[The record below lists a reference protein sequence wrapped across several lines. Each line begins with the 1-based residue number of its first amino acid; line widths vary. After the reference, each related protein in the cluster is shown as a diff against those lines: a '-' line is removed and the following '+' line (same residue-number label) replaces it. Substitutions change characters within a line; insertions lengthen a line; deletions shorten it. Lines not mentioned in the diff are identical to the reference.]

1 MAKTIIQV
9 NNLHKYFGE
18 YHILKGI
25 DLAVSEGEL
34 VSIIGGSGCGKT
46 TLLRCLNCL
55 ELLDQGSILIGD
67 IHLERTHENASTK
80 AKQTDDAVYQELK
93 NEIFAIR
100 NKVGML
106 FQSYN
111 LFPHLSVL
119 ENVTIAPIKVKGLH
133 KNDAEKIAINNLNK
147 VGMDKY
153 ADRKPYQLSG
163 GQAQRVAIAR
173 ALAMN
178 PQVML
183 YDEPTAALDPN
194 LVDEIFTVV
203 NTLHNEGMTQI
214 VVTHAMNFARKASD
228 RVVYME
234 DGRIIEINSAQELFD
249 KPIRPETKK
258 YLSTIS

>member
-1 MAKTIIQV
+1 MVKTIIQV

-25 DLAVSEGEL
+25 DLSVNEGEL
-34 VSIIGGSGCGKT
+34 ISIIGGSGCGKT

-55 ELLDQGSILIGD
+55 EILDQGSIVID
-67 IHLERTHENASTK
+67 NIRLERAQAVSPTK
-80 AKQTDDAVYQELK
+80 AKQTDEEVYQELK
-93 NEIFAIR
+93 NDIFALR
-100 NKVGML
+100 NKIGML

-111 LFPHLSVL
+111 LFPHMTVL
-119 ENVTIAPIKVKGLH
+119 ENVAIAPIKVKKIH
-133 KNDAEKIAINNLNK
+133 KSDAEKIAITNLKK

-153 ADRKPYQLSG
+153 IDRKPYQLSG

-203 NTLHNEGMTQI
+203 NTLHHEGMTQI

-228 RVVYME
+228 RVIYME
-234 DGRIIEINSAQELFD
+234 DGRIIEMNSSQELFD
-249 KPIRPETKK
+249 NPSQPETKK